1 MPDASLD
8 REPDAFLA
16 RADSLLP
23 SYRAAIAGMLRETER
38 KGICA
43 SEMFFLYALAA
54 PSAPGLIL
62 ESGRARAEST
72 LALARCFPTSRV
84 VSVEFMRD
92 HADAPLAEAK
102 LRPYPNVELLYGD
115 ARKCL
120 PPRLE
125 TGCFVLI
132 DGPKEFRALKLALRL
147 LAKGKPAGVFLHDFG
162 RGTPERTFVEQ
173 HFPGA
178 RFSDEP
184 GFLARYAD
192 LDAGDPLAGK
202 IRPSAFA
209 YLPVGGQRSHVPLSV
224 WLAWIA
230 WTRARSLAPRKLRRL
245 LGQRQEPASGAC

>member
-1 MPDASLD
+1 MPNVSLD
-8 REPDAFLA
+8 REPDALLT

-23 SYRAAIAGMLRETER
+23 AYRAATAGMPRETDR

-43 SEMFFLYALAA
+43 SEMFFLYALVA

-102 LRPYPNVELLYGD
+102 LRPYTNVELLYGD
-115 ARKCL
+115 ARGCL

-147 LAKGKPAGVFLHDFG
+147 LATGKPAGVFLHDFG
-162 RGTPERTFVEQ
+162 RGTTERTFVER

-184 GFLARYAD
+184 DFLARYAD
-192 LDAGDPLAGK
+192 LDAGDPLAGT
-202 IRPSAFA
+202 IRHSAFA
-209 YLPVGGQRSHVPLSV
+209 YLPGGSQRSRVPLPV
-224 WLAWIA
+224 WLARIA
-230 WTRARSLAPRKLRRL
+230 WTRARSLAPRKLGRL
-245 LGQRQEPASGAC
+245 LGRRDPISSAR

>member
-1 MPDASLD
+1 MPDAN
-8 REPDAFLA
+8 RTPDALFA
-16 RADSLLP
+16 GAATLLP
-23 SYRAAIAGMLRETER
+23 AYRAATAGMVRETER
-38 KGICA
+38 QGICA

-72 LALARCFPTSRV
+72 LTLARCFPGSRI

-102 LRPYPNVELLYGD
+102 LRSYPNVELLYGD
-115 ARKCL
+115 ARECL

-125 TGCFVLI
+125 PGCFVLI

-147 LAKGKPAGVFLHDFG
+147 LATGKPAGVFLHDFG
-162 RGTPERTFVEQ
+162 RGTPERAFVER

-184 GFLARYAD
+184 EFLARHAD
-192 LDAGDPLAGK
+192 LDAGDPLAGG
-202 IRPSAFA
+202 IRHSTFA
-209 YLPVGGQRSHVPLSV
+209 YLPGGGGPWSRRSWPG
-224 WLAWIA
+224 WLARIA
-230 WTRARSLAPRKLRRL
+230 WTRARSLAPRKLGRL
-245 LGQRQEPASGAC
+245 LGRRRGPASGAR